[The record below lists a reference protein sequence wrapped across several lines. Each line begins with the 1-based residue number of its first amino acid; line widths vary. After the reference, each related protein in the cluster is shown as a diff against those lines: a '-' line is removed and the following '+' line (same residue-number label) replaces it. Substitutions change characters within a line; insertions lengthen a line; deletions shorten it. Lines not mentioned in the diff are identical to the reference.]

1 MKEDRKIKNVVL
13 IMLDTLQFNYLGCY
27 GNKVVK
33 TPNID
38 RLARQGFLFENA
50 YSEGLPT
57 VPVRRALMTGRF
69 TLPYGG
75 WQPLAPDDTT
85 VADIMWG
92 KNMQTALVYDPP
104 PMRLPKYGYSRG
116 FDFVSFNP
124 GQELD
129 HTSFADVP
137 LDPAL
142 KPEDYTSPTMVFNEK
157 GEVIDDDSTQLL
169 DEIGCFLRQQQF
181 RKPEDSY
188 ISRVMTDA
196 QNWLSNRR
204 DKTRPFL
211 LWVDSFDPH
220 EPWDPESVWKGEP
233 CPYDPE
239 YVGNPLVLAP
249 WTPIEGRITE
259 RECEH
264 IRALYMEK
272 ITQVDKWVGELLD
285 SIRAQGLWDETLI
298 VLMSDHGQPMGEGEH
313 GHGIMRKCRPWPYEE
328 LAHIPMIMR
337 GPGLPRNRR
346 VRGFVQSCDVAPTV
360 VDWLGIGVHP
370 SMQGH
375 SLLPLAKG
383 DVEKVREFAIAG
395 YFRYSWSIITE
406 DWSFIHWLKD
416 DEKSVADAR
425 FGIYG
430 KDLGESTAHILQM
443 KKANAV
449 EDRDTA
455 FYNRAYEEHK
465 KAATLDGEDQW
476 TCTAAASSEVPARDE
491 LYCRKDDPFQLNNV
505 SAKHP
510 EVAKELFEQLKLFMA
525 ELRAS

>member
-92 KNMQTALVYDPP
+92 KNMQTALVYDTP

-181 RKPEDSY
+181 WKPEADN

-204 DKTRPFL
+204 DKKRPFL
-211 LWVDSFDPH
+211 MWVDSLIRTNRGTRNPCGRVNRAPTIPNYRQPDGACAVDAHRGPH
-220 EPWDPESVWKGEP
+220 HGTRMRAHP
-233 CPYDPE
+233 CP
-239 YVGNPLVLAP
+239 
-249 WTPIEGRITE
+249 
-259 RECEH
+259 
-264 IRALYMEK
+264 
-272 ITQVDKWVGELLD
+272 
-285 SIRAQGLWDETLI
+285 
-298 VLMSDHGQPMGEGEH
+298 
-313 GHGIMRKCRPWPYEE
+313 
-328 LAHIPMIMR
+328 
-337 GPGLPRNRR
+337 
-346 VRGFVQSCDVAPTV
+346 
-360 VDWLGIGVHP
+360 VH
-370 SMQGH
+370 
-375 SLLPLAKG
+375 
-383 DVEKVREFAIAG
+383 
-395 YFRYSWSIITE
+395 
-406 DWSFIHWLKD
+406 
-416 DEKSVADAR
+416 
-425 FGIYG
+425 G
-430 KDLGESTAHILQM
+430 KDHAGGQVGGRTARLHPRSGALG
-443 KKANAV
+443 
-449 EDRDTA
+449 
-455 FYNRAYEEHK
+455 
-465 KAATLDGEDQW
+465 
-476 TCTAAASSEVPARDE
+476 
-491 LYCRKDDPFQLNNV
+491 
-505 SAKHP
+505 
-510 EVAKELFEQLKLFMA
+510 
-525 ELRAS
+525 

>member
-1 MKEDRKIKNVVL
+1 MLKYDSISELVAEAEKRGVKISDIVIEEQAEACETTKEALYKKMYKSFRIMQTSIDDGLEEDTRSVSGLTGGSAWKMKKQVDEGKN
-13 IMLDTLQFNYLGCY
+13 
-27 GNKVVK
+27 
-33 TPNID
+33 
-38 RLARQGFLFENA
+38 LA
-50 YSEGLPT
+50 
-57 VPVRRALMTGRF
+57 
-69 TLPYGG
+69 
-75 WQPLAPDDTT
+75 

-92 KNMQTALVYDPP
+92 KNMQTALVYDTP

-328 LAHIPMIMR
+328 LVHVPLIMHV
-337 GPGLPRNRR
+337 PGIEGGKRIKS
-346 VRGFVQSCDVAPTV
+346 FVQNVDVTATIMDALGELGTPQKASDFGFPTY
-360 VDWLGIGVHP
+360 DT
-370 SMQGH
+370 SEMQGI
-375 SLLPLAKG
+375 SLLPVMRG
-383 DVEKVREFAIAG
+383 ETDTVRDCAIAG
-395 YFRYSWSIITE
+395 YYGMSWSLITE
-406 DWSFIHWLKD
+406 DYSYVHWLVSEDVKD
-416 DEKSVADAR
+416 SVDCIA
-425 FGIYG
+425 GSG
-430 KDLGESTAHILQM
+430 TEM
-443 KKANAV
+443 K
-449 EDRDTA
+449 
-455 FYNRAYEEHK
+455 EEM
-465 KAATLDGEDQW
+465 W
-476 TCTAAASSEVPARDE
+476 TCTAGAKVQVPDHDE
-491 LYCRKDDPFQLNNV
+491 LYDRKADPFQLNNI
-505 SAKHP
+505 ADQNPDKAR
-510 EVAKELFEQLKLFMA
+510 EMLQQLKLVIG
-525 ELRAS
+525 EIRTS

>member
-1 MKEDRKIKNVVL
+1 MSPIKNVIF

-27 GNKVVK
+27 GNTNVK
-33 TPNID
+33 TPNLD
-38 RLARQGFLFENA
+38 RFARQGFLFENA

-57 VPVRRALMTGRF
+57 IPVRRAIMTGRF
-69 TLPYGG
+69 TLPYAG
-75 WQPLAPDDTT
+75 WKPLDLNDTSLT
-85 VADIMWG
+85 DMLWCREV
-92 KNMQTALVYDPP
+92 QTALVYDTP

-116 FDFVSFNP
+116 FDYVKFCN
-124 GQELD
+124 GHELD
-129 HTSFADVP
+129 HETFHNVP
-137 LDPAL
+137 LDPAV
-142 KPEDYTSPTMVFNEK
+142 KAEDYLSPGMLHRNED
-157 GEVIDDDSTQLL
+157 GEYDSSSQSLIREAECYLKQRQFWKSDADNYVSVVAREADDW
-169 DEIGCFLRQQQF
+169 LR
-181 RKPEDSY
+181 RK
-188 ISRVMTDA
+188 
-196 QNWLSNRR
+196 R
-204 DKTRPFL
+204 DPKRPFL
-211 LWVDSFDPH
+211 MWVDSFDPH
-220 EPWDPESVWKGEP
+220 EPWDPPSVWEGKP
-233 CPYDPE
+233 CPHDPD
-239 YVGNPLVLAP
+239 YQGNPMILAP
-249 WTPIEGRITE
+249 WTEVKGVMTE
-259 RECEH
+259 EECAH

-272 ITQVDKWVGELLD
+272 VELVDKWIGNLLD
-285 SIRAQGLWDETLI
+285 SIREQGLWDETMVI
-298 VLMSDHGQPMGEGEH
+298 ITSDHGQPMGNGEH